1 MNKEIA
7 KSIAKNTTVLMGSQ
21 SVTWTMSF
29 LLLLF
34 LPRYLGS
41 VDYGRLYLANSIF
54 AIFML
59 LIDFGGRYSITK
71 EVARSRESVGSI
83 AVNAI
88 GIRIIF
94 WAFSFLGLVIFT
106 FLSGYPPV
114 LQILLVLYGI
124 SMLWESTRK
133 VLWSCYQGFE
143 QMRYPSIAAIVEQIF
158 ITIFAITALLLG
170 AGLLIIGTIMV
181 IGSLL
186 NFGIHVKFAK
196 QIISTLPRFQF
207 KESLKLIRKGIP
219 FFLWSIFGLIYYR
232 VDAVMLSF
240 MTPESIVGWYGAAY
254 RFFDILM
261 FIPSIFS
268 VAVFPILSRI
278 WKDKEGLSLTTSK
291 SLDFI
296 IVAGIPVSISL
307 FFFAHEIINLFYGL
321 AGFGPTVLILKIF
334 SVGILLVYIDM
345 ILGTAI
351 LASDK
356 LRQWSLV
363 ALAAVFINIG
373 LNYFMIPYTQVNYG
387 NGGIGAAIAT
397 IITEFFVMLFALYLI
412 PKTTLAI
419 ARPSVSIKAITSGLF
434 MVGALYALSFSP
446 QPWVIEAIVGILI
459 YGVILLIIKTLEPEE
474 LDFFKEYITFKN
486 LKNIIIPSKGKEE

>member
-7 KSIAKNTTVLMGSQ
+7 KSIAKNTAVLMGSQ
-21 SVTWTMSF
+21 AVTWTMSF
-29 LLLLF
+29 LLMLF

-41 VDYGRLYLANSIF
+41 VDYGRLYLASSIF

-59 LIDFGGRYSITK
+59 FIDFGGRYSITK
-71 EVARSRESVGSI
+71 EVSRTRESVGSI

-106 FLSGYPPV
+106 FLSGYPTV
-114 LQILLVLYGI
+114 LQILIVMYGI
-124 SMLWESTRK
+124 SMIWEGTRK

-143 QMRYPSIAAIVEQIF
+143 QMRYPSIAGIVEQVF
-158 ITIFAITALLLG
+158 ITLFAITALLLG
-170 AGLLIIGTIMV
+170 AGVLIIGTIMV
-181 IGSLL
+181 IGSFI

-196 QIISTLPRFQF
+196 KIISTLPRFQF
-207 KESLKLIRKGIP
+207 KESLKLLRKGIP
-219 FFLWSIFGLIYYR
+219 FFLWAIFGLIYYR

-254 RFFDILM
+254 RFFDIVM
-261 FIPSIFS
+261 FLPNIFS
-268 VAVFPILSRI
+268 IAVFPILSRI

-296 IVAGIPVSISL
+296 IIAGIPVSISL
-307 FFFAHEIINLFYGL
+307 FFFAHQIINLFYGL

-363 ALAAVFINIG
+363 ALAAVFINVG

-397 IITEFFVMLFALYLI
+397 IITEFFVMLCALYLI

-419 ARPSVSIKAITSGLF
+419 ARPSVIIKALTGGSF
-434 MVGALYALSFSP
+434 MFGALYALSFSP
-446 QPWVIEAIVGILI
+446 LPWVIEAILGILI
-459 YGVILLIIKTLEPEE
+459 YGIILLIIKALEPEE
-474 LDFFKEYITFKN
+474 LGFFQEYITIKN

>member
-7 KSIAKNTTVLMGSQ
+7 KSIAKNTSVLMGSQ
-21 SVTWTMSF
+21 AVTWAMSF
-29 LLLLF
+29 LLMLF

-41 VDYGRLYLANSIF
+41 VDYGRLYLAGSIF
-54 AIFML
+54 SIFML

-71 EVARSRESVGSI
+71 EVSRTRDAVGSI

-94 WAFSFLGLVIFT
+94 WAISFLGLVIFT

-114 LQILLVLYGI
+114 LQMLLVLYGI
-124 SMLWESTRK
+124 SMIWEGTRK

-143 QMRYPSIAAIVEQIF
+143 QMRYPSMAAIAEQVF
-158 ITIFAITALLLG
+158 ITFFAITALLLG
-170 AGLLIIGTIMV
+170 AGVLIVGTIMV
-181 IGSLL
+181 FGSLL
-186 NFGIHVKFAK
+186 NFGIHVKFSK

-207 KESLKLIRKGIP
+207 KESLKLVRKGIP

-240 MTPESIVGWYGAAY
+240 MTPETIVGWYGAAY

-278 WKDKEGLSLTTSK
+278 WKDKESLSLTTSK

-296 IVAGIPVSISL
+296 IIAGIPVSISL

-363 ALAAVFINIG
+363 ALSAIFINVG
-373 LNYFMIPYTQVNYG
+373 LNYFMIPYTQMTYG
-387 NGGIGAAIAT
+387 NGGIGAATAT
-397 IITEFFVMLFALYLI
+397 IITEFFVMLCALYLI
-412 PKTTLAI
+412 PKTTLAM
-419 ARPSVSIKAITSGLF
+419 AHPSVAIKALGSGLF
-434 MVGALYALSFSP
+434 MSGALYALSFSP
-446 QPWVIEAIVGILI
+446 LPWVIEAIVGILI
-459 YGVILLIIKTLEPEE
+459 YGIILLIIKILEPEE
-474 LDFFKEYITFKN
+474 LEFFQEYITLKN
-486 LKNIIIPSKGKEE
+486 LKKIIIPSKGKEE